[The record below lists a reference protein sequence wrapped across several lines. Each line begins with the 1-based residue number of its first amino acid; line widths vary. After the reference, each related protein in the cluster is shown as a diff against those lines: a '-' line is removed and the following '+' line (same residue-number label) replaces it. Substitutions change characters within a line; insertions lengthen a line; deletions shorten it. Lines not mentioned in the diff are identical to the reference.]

1 MSPLPRAG
9 ETSSRDSPSAMAYLK
24 TMGVFNFINRGIFNS
39 VSGRNIN
46 LRTCQVNCCQVR
58 RFPGAVKSPLVTSMD
73 FLAPSTLPRIPT
85 YRVMSDDGALEDQSR
100 NEPDV
105 TDKQV
110 LTWYR
115 NMLTGM

>member
-1 MSPLPRAG
+1 
-9 ETSSRDSPSAMAYLK
+9 
-24 TMGVFNFINRGIFNS
+24 
-39 VSGRNIN
+39 
-46 LRTCQVNCCQVR
+46 
-58 RFPGAVKSPLVTSMD
+58 MD